1 MNVPVTAFAHSTAFE
16 DESFS
21 DHEQIVFCH
30 DKPTGLKAIIAL
42 HSTRLG
48 PAMGGTRMWD
58 YQASHQALTDV
69 LRLSR
74 GMTYKN
80 ALAGIPYGGG
90 KAVILGNPNTDKT
103 KALLKAFGRSV
114 EGLAGRYITAEDV
127 GISASDMETVSTMT
141 RFARGT
147 RATGLGD
154 PSPYTALGVFTGIL
168 ATVKAGFGRSD
179 IARMT
184 FAVQGLGSVGYGVAR
199 HLHQAG
205 GRLIVADIN
214 SDAVGRAVS
223 DFGATAVS
231 VDDIHSVSCDVLVPC
246 ALGAGLNEITI
257 PQIRAG
263 AVAGAAN
270 NQLARPED
278 GRRLQDRGILYAP
291 DYVLNAGGVI
301 SIAIGTPE
309 TGPAP
314 VLDRIQAISKT
325 LEEIFQQS
333 GTTGTPPAIVAD
345 CLAERIVTAQ
355 TDTL

>member
-1 MNVPVTAFAHSTAFE
+1 MNVPVTAFAYSTAFE

-30 DKPTGLKAIIAL
+30 DKASGLRAIIAL

-48 PAMGGTRMWD
+48 PAMGGTRMWNYD
-58 YQASHQALTDV
+58 ASHQALTDV
-69 LRLSR
+69 LRLSK

-80 ALAGIPYGGG
+80 ALAGIPFGGG
-90 KAVILGNPNTDKT
+90 KAVILGNPKTDKSD
-103 KALLKAFGRSV
+103 ALLKAFGRYV

-127 GISASDMETVSTMT
+127 GICASDMETVSTMT

-147 RATGLGD
+147 RAKGLGD
-154 PSPYTALGVFTGIL
+154 PSPYTALGVHTGIL
-168 ATVKAGFGRSD
+168 ATIEARFARSD
-179 IARMT
+179 ITNMT

-214 SDAVGRAVS
+214 RDAVNRAVS
-223 DFGATAVS
+223 EFNAEVVS
-231 VDDIHSVSCDVLVPC
+231 VDEIHAVACDVFVPC
-246 ALGAGLNEITI
+246 ALGAGLNENTI

-263 AVAGAAN
+263 AIAGAAN

-278 GRRLQDRGILYAP
+278 GQRLQDRGILYAP
-291 DYVLNAGGVI
+291 DYVINAGGVI

-309 TGPAP
+309 TGPDP
-314 VLDRIQAISKT
+314 VLERIHALSQT
-325 LEEIFQQS
+325 LAQIFEQS
-333 GTTGTPPAIVAD
+333 GETGTPPAIIAD
-345 CLAERIVTAQ
+345 HLAERIVSGH
-355 TDTL
+355 DNV

>member
-1 MNVPVTAFAHSTAFE
+1 MNAPVTAFAHSTVFE

-30 DKPTGLKAIIAL
+30 DKPSGLKAIIAL
-42 HSTRLG
+42 HSTQLG

-80 ALAGIPYGGG
+80 AVAGIPFGGG
-90 KAVILGNPNTDKT
+90 KAVILGDPETGKSE
-103 KALLKAFGRSV
+103 ALLEAFGRCV

-127 GISASDMETVSTMT
+127 GISAGDMETVSTMT

-147 RATGLGD
+147 RAKGLGD
-154 PSPYTALGVFTGIL
+154 PSPYTALGVYIGIL
-168 ATVKAGFGRSD
+168 ATVEARFGRSD
-179 IARMT
+179 ITNMT

-199 HLHQAG
+199 HLHEAG

-214 SDAVGRAVS
+214 ADAVSRAVS
-223 DFGATAVS
+223 EFGATAVS
-231 VDDIHSVSCDVLVPC
+231 TDRIHAVASDVFVPC
-246 ALGAGLNEITI
+246 ALGAGLNETTI

-278 GRRLQDRGILYAP
+278 GQRLQDREILYAP

-301 SIAIGTPE
+301 SIALGTPDF
-309 TGPAP
+309 GADP
-314 VLDRIQAISKT
+314 VLERIQAISRT
-325 LEEIFQQS
+325 LGKIFDQS
-333 GTTGTPPAIVAD
+333 GKTGSPPVIIAD
-345 CLAERIVTAQ
+345 QMAERIVSGQINAQ
-355 TDTL
+355 